1 MDSETNKQLSFT
13 NVITLFTD
21 VENVKSGISSDPDMT
36 LVETRGSGT
45 GYYFYGGKVIQIT
58 WRSDGDT
65 LTLTDPLGSE
75 LKLATGNTY
84 IGYLDNDYIYGGTTF
99 WS

>member
-1 MDSETNKQLSFT
+1 MDSETGKQLSFT

-21 VENVKSGISSDPDMT
+21 VANVKSGIASDPDMS

-58 WRSDGDT
+58 WSSDGSN
-65 LTLTDPLGSE
+65 LTLTDPLGAE
-75 LKLATGNTY
+75 LELATGNTY
-84 IGYLDNDYIYGGTTF
+84 IGYLDSDYIYGNTAF